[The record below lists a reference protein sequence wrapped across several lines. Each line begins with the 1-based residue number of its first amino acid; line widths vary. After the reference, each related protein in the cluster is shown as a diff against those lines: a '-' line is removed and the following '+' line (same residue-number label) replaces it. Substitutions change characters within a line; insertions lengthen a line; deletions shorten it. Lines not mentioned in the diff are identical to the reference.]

1 VPIQDINNPEA
12 VRQAIREFRLIGQA
26 RFLKKYGFGASR
38 GWMLRDD
45 DGQEFDAKAILG
57 AAHGYQFPALGH
69 LPQSEF
75 YGGEVTARKLRDMGF
90 TVTEPDTRRNPTWS
104 RDELILGLDL
114 YMRHRPSF
122 PDDKHAEVIALSQ
135 LLNELATTAT
145 GNASFRNPNGVA
157 MKLMNFRRL
166 DPDQQGRG
174 LAGGGKQEEDVWRVF
189 AADLPRLR
197 STAAAIAATVQ
208 AADTNDDDPSINADE
223 GEEAEEGQVLT
234 RQHRVR
240 ERNRAIIERRKAKA
254 LREHGRLHCEACD
267 FDFTVRYGER
277 GSGFIECHHTRPVS
291 TLKPGEKTKLEE
303 LALLC
308 ANCHRMIHIRR
319 PWLSVDDLRRMIQSA

>member
-1 VPIQDINNPEA
+1 MPIQDIDDPKA
-12 VRQAIREFRLIGQA
+12 VRQAIEEFRAIGQA
-26 RFLKKYGFGASR
+26 RFLKKYSFGASR

-45 DGQEFDAKAILG
+45 DGQEFDAKAVLG
-57 AAHGYQFPALGH
+57 AAHGYQYPALGH

-75 YGGEVTARKLRDMGF
+75 YGGEVTARALRDMGF
-90 TVTEPDTRRNPTWS
+90 TVTEPDTRHNPTWS
-104 RDELILGLDL
+104 RDELILALNL

-122 PDDKHAEVIALSQ
+122 PDDKHPEVIALSQ

-174 LAGGGKQEEDVWRVF
+174 LAGGGKQEEEVWAVF
-189 AADLPRLR
+189 AGDAPRLS
-197 STAAAIAATVQ
+197 STAAAIAA
-208 AADTNDDDPSINADE
+208 AIKAPDDDDAGTNAEE
-223 GEEAEEGQVLT
+223 GEEAEEGQILT

-240 ERNRAIIERRKAKA
+240 ERNRGIVERRKAKA

-267 FDFTVRYGER
+267 FDFSISYGER
-277 GSGFIECHHTRPVS
+277 GGGFIECHHTRPVS
-291 TLKPGEKTKLEE
+291 TLRPGEKTKLEE

-319 PWLSVDDLRRMIQSA
+319 PWMSVGELRQLIQST